1 MKTRNFFLA
10 VLPMMAA
17 AFVMTACSSD
27 DSTTE
32 APQPTGGKTFPYTV
46 TVSSG
51 DATRA
56 TVDSDN
62 KTLRFAAGDKLYVW
76 GDGASSYGY
85 NVSGVLNIQ
94 TGAGETSATFSGT
107 LSAEIVYGGSYP
119 DVIDDNFEL
128 NATLVSA
135 QQTLGTEFSVTSEG
149 RVDLLYSNDYCP
161 DVATAV
167 QKYSLLESS
176 GTSKY
181 SVQAFTLEQKTAFL
195 NFVITFEDGT
205 ASNSTLQV
213 VVKQKNGVTLGD
225 ANVTTETE
233 GGKVV
238 AKFVCPVLASLADL
252 NGATVKMGD
261 KPALPIANSS
271 ISLIGK
277 VYNINRTQKAIRT
290 LSSATSSDIGKV
302 VGADG
307 NIYDTAAEAN
317 AASTALAMIAYVSGT
332 QGLAISLVDVGS
344 STTRFDEASTACT
357 SHTAVT
363 GYAWKLP
370 SKEDWEHTL
379 TTADLDTKL
388 TTAGGTAL
396 GTYYWTSTLPED
408 MSSTTNA
415 YRLVLS
421 GGMATFESTA
431 KDGGNN
437 VRAVLAF

>member
-1 MKTRNFFLA
+1 MKTKNFFRAMLS
-10 VLPMMAA
+10 MMVAA
-17 AFVMTACSSD
+17 LVMTACSSD

-32 APQPTGGKTFPYTV
+32 PQQPTGVKTFPYTV
-46 TVSSG
+46 TVNSS

-76 GDGASSYGY
+76 GDGASIYGY

-94 TGAGETSATFSGT
+94 TGVGETSATFSGT
-107 LSAEIVYGGSYP
+107 LQADVVSGGAYP

-135 QQTLGTEFSVTSEG
+135 QQTLNTEFSLTSEG
-149 RVDLLYSNDYCP
+149 RVDLLYSNNYCP

-167 QKYSLLESS
+167 QQYSLLESS
-176 GTSKY
+176 VSSRY
-181 SVQAFTLEQKTAFL
+181 SVQSFTLEQKTAFL

-205 ASNSTLQV
+205 ATNTTLKA

-225 ANVTTETE
+225 ANVTTMLE

-238 AKFVCPVLASLADL
+238 AKFVSPVLASLADL

-261 KPALPIANSS
+261 KPALLIANSS
-271 ISLIGK
+271 ISLVGK
-277 VYNINRTQKAIRT
+277 VYNIKRTQKAVRT
-290 LSSATSSDIGKV
+290 LSSATASDIGKI

-317 AASTALAMIAYVSGT
+317 AATTALAMIAYVSGSH
-332 QGLAISLVDVGS
+332 GLAISLVDVGS
-344 STTRFDEASTACT
+344 STRWDEASTACT

-363 GYAWKLP
+363 GYSWKLP
-370 SKEDWEHTL
+370 SQADWENMF
-379 TTADLDTKL
+379 TTADLSTKL
-388 TTAGGTAL
+388 TAAGGDAL
-396 GTYYWTSTLPED
+396 GTYYWTSSEPED
-408 MSSTTNA
+408 MSSITNA
-415 YRLVLS
+415 YRLNLGS
-421 GGMATFESTA
+421 GSPVFESSA
-431 KDGGNN
+431 KDGGNS